1 MTMGV
6 EAVAQVLLWT
16 APSPAVAFLGAG
28 LTGAGCS
35 LVFPALGV
43 EAVRR
48 VAPENRGVALG
59 AFSAFQDLAIGSTG
73 PVLGSL
79 AALLGPPV
87 VFLVGSVAAL
97 VGVFASLAI
106 PQSEASQ

>member
-1 MTMGV
+1 MAYV
-6 EAVAQVLLWT
+6 
-16 APSPAVAFLGAG
+16 GAG

-48 VAPENRGVALG
+48 VEPANRGVALG

-79 AALLGPPV
+79 AAVSGPPV
-87 VFLVGSVAAL
+87 VFLVGSIAAVL
-97 VGVFASLAI
+97 GAIASLAI
-106 PQSEASQ
+106 PSEIRRDR